1 MKILILNGS
10 PLQNGN
16 TSYAMAAIADGISE
30 NTQHDVEI
38 INVTRLKIGGCI
50 ACEGCKKNGGN
61 CIMNDDTKST
71 IEKIYAADV
80 LIFGSPVYWF
90 GISAQ
95 LKTVLDKFHSRS
107 ALFKKQSKKLGV
119 VAIGAEEVDNKQY
132 ELIHDQFRCV
142 CKYLGWENAFNF
154 SYSAGAPDDLQKS
167 ASAARELSEAWK
179 TL

>member
-10 PLQNGN
+10 PRQNGN
-16 TSYAMAAIADGISE
+16 TNYALTAIADGISK

-50 ACEGCKKNGGN
+50 ACEGCKKSGGD
-61 CIMNDDTKST
+61 CVMKDDTKT
-71 IEKIYAADV
+71 VIDKIYAADAV
-80 LIFGSPVYWF
+80 IFGSPVYYF

-95 LKTVLDKFHSRS
+95 LKAVLDKFHSRS
-107 ALFKKQSKKLGV
+107 ALFKEQSKKLGV
-119 VAIGAEEVDNKQY
+119 VAIGAEEVEDKQY

-142 CKYLGWENAFNF
+142 CNYLGWENVFNF
-154 SYSAGAPDDLQKS
+154 SYSAGDPDDLRKS
-167 ASAARELSEAWK
+167 SSAARELSQAWK